1 MVKVYSIPNCP
12 WCQKLKK
19 YLSLNNIDFTE
30 VNVEDDEAGRDEL
43 FALTNQLNVP
53 VAQIE
58 KNVVIGFNK
67 EELDTYLNLNQGGM

>member
-67 EELDTYLNLNQGGM
+67 EQLDTYLNLNQGGM

>member
-30 VNVEDDEAGRDEL
+30 INVEDDEAGRDEL

-67 EELDTYLNLNQGGM
+67 EQLDTYLNLSQGGM